1 MANKDY
7 YQILGLEKGASDD
20 EIKRAFR
27 KLAIKYH
34 PDKNQGNAEAEVK
47 FKEINEAY
55 QVLSDPEK
63 KARYDQ
69 FGTADFD
76 GSGFGAGGFGGFD
89 GFDFSDLGG
98 FGDIF
103 DTFFGGGGSGRRRNG
118 PQRGADLEYVLNLT
132 FEEAVFGVEK
142 EISIN
147 RSESCDSCSG
157 TGAKAGTSPKTCP
170 TCNGSGQ
177 IRVQR
182 QTPLGNFVSTSTCN
196 QCGGKGQV
204 VDNPCTTCHG
214 KGSVR
219 KNRKISV
226 NIPAGV
232 DTGNVMPLRG
242 QGEHGKN
249 GGPAGD
255 LYVRIKVAP
264 SKKFTRKGSDI
275 YIDTHISMGHAALG
289 VEVTVPTVDGD
300 VKYKIPAGTQ
310 SGTLFRLKGK
320 GVPSLKNK
328 TLRGDHYVT
337 LVVEVPEKLNEAQ
350 IEALKAFDEAMGGTL
365 LEKTNEATQ
374 TAPKPEEHKENK
386 AEKKN
391 KKKSLKDIFS

>member
-320 GVPSLKNK
+320 GVPRVNSSG
-328 TLRGDHYVT
+328 RGDQYVKVIVDIPKNLNEKQKDALRAFMEACGET
-337 LVVEVPEKLNEAQ
+337 VPEE
-350 IEALKAFDEAMGGTL
+350 TS
-365 LEKTNEATQ
+365 
-374 TAPKPEEHKENK
+374 PKEN
-386 AEKKN
+386 
-391 KKKSLKDIFS
+391 